1 MKERRNISK
10 ICSFKFLELNSSEFS
25 SLEDA
30 EKSEIGKAA
39 ALERIG
45 GCGGDLT

>member
-1 MKERRNISK
+1 MKERRNISN
-10 ICSFKFLELNSSEFS
+10 ICIFKFLELNSSEFS
-25 SLEDA
+25 LEDA
-30 EKSEIGKAA
+30 EKSETGKAA